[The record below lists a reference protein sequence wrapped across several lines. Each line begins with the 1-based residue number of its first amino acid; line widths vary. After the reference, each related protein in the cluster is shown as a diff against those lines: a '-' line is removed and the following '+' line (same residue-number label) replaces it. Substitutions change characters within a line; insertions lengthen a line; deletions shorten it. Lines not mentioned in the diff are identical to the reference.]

1 MTRLSRRL
9 LGCCLRPLTAKTI
22 AGFGG
27 VKVTGT
33 FQSDQP
39 TILSLVRLI
48 LDPSRLGTWF
58 GSGRGQAECSISSGL
73 WHTRSCLRTWS
84 GNGITSQLMLIVRDA
99 WILRSRFCTWPRIG
113 KAPTLDGVQALHN
126 GTFSIPTVRCSPI
139 LEGQLLEGSF
149 VTSLGGVS
157 WLSLSILGVVLSRGR
172 SSVGSLWAWTLPGRH
187 ELDVLRFRLTQW
199 WQWRSSRAP
208 GGSVTN
214 MRGRSLQFA

>member
-58 GSGRGQAECSISSGL
+58 GSGRGQ
-73 WHTRSCLRTWS
+73 
-84 GNGITSQLMLIVRDA
+84 
-99 WILRSRFCTWPRIG
+99 
-113 KAPTLDGVQALHN
+113 APTLDGVQALHN